1 MKKIENAAVIGMGA
15 LGMLYGSRLMT
26 TLGRDNVKF
35 LMDSGRL
42 KRHSGDTYTVNGTT
56 VSFTMEDAA
65 LAGPQDLVILAVK
78 YPALQEALRE
88 MAPAVGRDSILMSV
102 MNGITSEEKMAE
114 RFPRRQIIGCVAIG
128 MDAMREGT
136 RLHYTKAGRLQIGEL
151 EDGQKDLVRR
161 TAEVLQR
168 SGIACEVTDIR
179 RAMWNKFMLNVGV
192 NQACTAYAT
201 DYGHVTADGPLLHEM
216 EEAMREVLRLAKAQG
231 VQLTEEDL
239 SECIR
244 IEKTLCPESYPS
256 MRQDM
261 VAGRKTEVDM
271 FAGTVIRLGK
281 KYGIPTPVNEK
292 YARMIHDMEA
302 QLPD

>member
-102 MNGITSEEKMAE
+102 MNGITSHAVRSSAASRSEWMRCGRAPDFTIQKPADCRSESWKMARKIWCAE
-114 RFPRRQIIGCVAIG
+114 PRKFYSEA
-128 MDAMREGT
+128 E
-136 RLHYTKAGRLQIGEL
+136 LH
-151 EDGQKDLVRR
+151 VR
-161 TAEVLQR
+161 
-168 SGIACEVTDIR
+168 
-179 RAMWNKFMLNVGV
+179 
-192 NQACTAYAT
+192 
-201 DYGHVTADGPLLHEM
+201 
-216 EEAMREVLRLAKAQG
+216 
-231 VQLTEEDL
+231 
-239 SECIR
+239 
-244 IEKTLCPESYPS
+244 
-256 MRQDM
+256 
-261 VAGRKTEVDM
+261 
-271 FAGTVIRLGK
+271 
-281 KYGIPTPVNEK
+281 
-292 YARMIHDMEA
+292 
-302 QLPD
+302 

>member
-1 MKKIENAAVIGMGA
+1 MKEIENAAVIGMGA

-26 TLGRDNVKF
+26 TLGKDNVSF

-42 KRHSGDTYTVNGTT
+42 KRHSRDTYTVNGTA
-56 VSFTMEDAA
+56 VGFNMEDAA
-65 LAGPQDLVILAVK
+65 LAGPRDLVILAVK

-88 MAPAVGRDSILMSV
+88 MAPAVGGNSILMSV
-102 MNGITSEEKMAE
+102 MNGITSEEEMAE
-114 RFPRRQIIGCVAIG
+114 KFPRRQIIGCVAIG

-136 RLHYTKAGRLQIGEL
+136 SLHYTKAGRLQIGAL
-151 EDGQKDLVRR
+151 EEGQEELVRR

-192 NQACTAYAT
+192 NQACTAYET
-201 DYGHVTADGPLLHEM
+201 DYGHVTAEGPILHEM

-244 IEKTLCPESYPS
+244 LEKTLCPESYPS

-261 VAGRKTEVDM
+261 VAGRKTEVEM
-271 FAGTVIRLGK
+271 FAGAVIRLGK
-281 KYGIPTPVNEK
+281 KYRIPTPVNGK
-292 YARMIHDMEA
+292 YARMIHAMEA
-302 QLPD
+302 RLPE